1 MTKHRLFWPLLVL
14 AVLLVSNVFFT
25 SSFFS
30 VTMKDGHLYGSLII
44 ESSAFSPCSI
54 VEGYSCLRAPD
65 PVATRTWESCARF
78 VSTR

>member
-1 MTKHRLFWPLLVL
+1 MKVMRELRR
-14 AVLLVSNVFFT
+14 SDRGST
-25 SSFFS
+25 S
-30 VTMKDGHLYGSLII
+30 HLYGSLII